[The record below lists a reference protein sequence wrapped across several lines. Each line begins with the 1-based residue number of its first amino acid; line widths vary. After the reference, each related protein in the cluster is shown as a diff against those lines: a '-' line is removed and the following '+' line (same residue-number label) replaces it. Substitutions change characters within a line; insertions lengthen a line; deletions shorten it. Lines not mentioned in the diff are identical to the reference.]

1 MAWASEE
8 SNRFGILD
16 PSICLVS
23 CGQTGVDDWDR
34 VVIDGLAPFV
44 DLHSI
49 HLYTGSSDY
58 WSNVLAPHF
67 AERTLRATGALID
80 RTRYLQRID
89 HEIGVAY
96 DEWNVW
102 YRTDDGRLEE
112 IYTLAD
118 ALAVA
123 TYLNIFVRQCRIVR
137 VANLAQLINVI
148 APIFT
153 SPSGMFV
160 QSIYYPFRLM
170 AAATHEVALDTFVDS
185 GTHAHTD

>member
-96 DEWNVW
+96 DEWYVW

-123 TYLNIFVRQCRIVR
+123 TYLNIFVRSSAGSCASQPGTARKCDRSHFHVPERDVR
-137 VANLAQLINVI
+137 AEH
-148 APIFT
+148 
-153 SPSGMFV
+153 
-160 QSIYYPFRLM
+160 RLP
-170 AAATHEVALDTFVDS
+170 VP
-185 GTHAHTD
+185 AHGGRDA

>member
-1 MAWASEE
+1 MYGDWQIGQRTATEYVTVARQWAKALKL
-8 SNRFGILD
+8 RDPGIR
-16 PSICLVS
+16 LVS

-34 VVIDGLAPFV
+34 IVIDGLARYV

-67 AERTLRATGALID
+67 AESALAVTGTLID
-80 RTRYLQRID
+80 RARYAQRID
-89 HEIGVAY
+89 HEISAAY

-112 IYTLAD
+112 SYNLAD

-123 TYLNIFVRQCRIVR
+123 TYLNIFVRQCRTVR
-137 VANLAQLINVI
+137 MANLGQLVNVM
-148 APIFT
+148 APIVT
-153 SPSGMFV
+153 WAAGTGVRLRSG
-160 QSIYYPFRLM
+160 
-170 AAATHEVALDTFVDS
+170 
-185 GTHAHTD
+185 